1 MNGLHG
7 RGKLMLVAAAPD
19 PISINAFAMLTGK
32 MIHGWPSGTAVDSE
46 DTMNFAAFA
55 KVRPQIE
62 RFPLEA
68 ANEAFAKVMENTIRF
83 RAVLDIAS

>member
-1 MNGLHG
+1 M
-7 RGKLMLVAAAPD
+7 
-19 PISINAFAMLTGK
+19 
-32 MIHGWPSGTAVDSE
+32 AVDSE

-55 KVRPQIE
+55 NVRPQIE

-83 RAVLDIAS
+83 REVLDMAS